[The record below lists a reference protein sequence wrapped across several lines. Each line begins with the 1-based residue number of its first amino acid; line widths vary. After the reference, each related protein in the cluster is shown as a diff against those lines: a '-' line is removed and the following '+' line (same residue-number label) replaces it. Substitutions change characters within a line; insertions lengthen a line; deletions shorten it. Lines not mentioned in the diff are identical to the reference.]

1 MVKVALGVG
10 RRRGRYVVAA
20 ALALVLGVAAGPAS
34 ADPTKEECAS
44 ADETAQG
51 LRAAGKLREAQ
62 DELTFCVARSCPR
75 AVRND
80 CAERLDELQR
90 ALPSV
95 VLAVRSSRGD
105 DLTAVRVLVDGAPLT
120 ASLGGSALAVNP
132 GAHTFTFEAE
142 GYAPLQQEILIRE
155 GDKERT
161 VSVVL
166 RAADAT
172 GSRPAPQALPPAATP
187 PAGAPP
193 LPATPPP
200 VSPGGEARGLSTRR
214 WVAILSTGVGL
225 AGLGAA
231 GFLGLA
237 AKSEYD
243 TAEQETGS
251 PRHDDS
257 VSAVHTGNVATV
269 FAGAGALLAAGGVV
283 LWLTAPGGSA
293 QVTATGSQ
301 VSIRGT
307 FW

>member
-1 MVKVALGVG
+1 
-10 RRRGRYVVAA
+10 
-20 ALALVLGVAAGPAS
+20 
-34 ADPTKEECAS
+34 
-44 ADETAQG
+44 
-51 LRAAGKLREAQ
+51 
-62 DELTFCVARSCPR
+62 
-75 AVRND
+75 
-80 CAERLDELQR
+80 
-90 ALPSV
+90 V